1 MERKIREIRYSAEFL
16 KNVVRLPKNIIEK
29 TKEKEL
35 LFRENVFNPTLR
47 AHKLHGKNREAW
59 AFWVNYIYRI
69 KFVFLT
75 ENEVLFLDVG
85 THKIYK

>member
-16 KNVVRLPKNIIEK
+16 KNVVRLPKNI
-29 TKEKEL
+29 
-35 LFRENVFNPTLR
+35 NVFNPTLR

-69 KFVFLT
+69 KFIFLT
-75 ENEVLFLDVG
+75 ENEVLFLDIE